1 MSAESGQDR
10 PLVISVAEAK
20 ARFSEMIER
29 VQGGERLIVSR
40 RGRPVLA
47 LVPPAEAEVDST
59 PRTGLASIAGALS
72 DWDELPQVVDEIYR
86 LRRRAR
92 DRPAPDLD

>member
-1 MSAESGQDR
+1 MSPESSQGR
-10 PLVISVAEAK
+10 PVVISVAEAK

-47 LVPPAEAEVDST
+47 LVPPTEAEVDST
-59 PRTGLASIAGALS
+59 PRTGLASITGALS
-72 DWDELPQVVDEIYR
+72 DWDEFPQVVEEIYE
-86 LRRRAR
+86 LRRQAR
-92 DRPAPDLD
+92 DRPDPDLG